1 MSTQDLLCQNN
12 ALVDIYS
19 FLLLAMPQ
27 FRLHGASVEVR
38 ASEGILNAQRRRGLW
53 VLS

>member
-12 ALVDIYS
+12 ALVGLDS
-19 FLLLAMPQ
+19 FLLLAMPP

-38 ASEGILNAQRRRGLW
+38 ASEVILNAQSPEGLW